1 MLRIQPKL
9 APSIRQKP
17 RQVIYVRQFIE
28 LSDGFSFPLNFFKFS
43 FKYLSLAD
51 ASESSGEIGATI
63 LAREKES
70 VRQQERIGTQKLG
83 R

>member
-1 MLRIQPKL
+1 MDSPLHLTFLKI
-9 APSIRQKP
+9 
-17 RQVIYVRQFIE
+17 
-28 LSDGFSFPLNFFKFS
+28 SFN
-43 FKYLSLAD
+43 YLSLAD